1 MSVNI
6 FVAATLRK
14 YIKGYEP
21 EKGICL
27 DIPEGTTVREMLDIL
42 KIPHEEV
49 KIIMVNGIHSSLEK
63 KLKGDERIGLF
74 PAVGG
79 G

>member
-1 MSVNI
+1 MSVNV

-14 YIKGYEP
+14 YVDGYDP

-27 DIPEGTTVREMLDIL
+27 DIPSGTSVKEVLNIL
-42 KIPHEEV
+42 GIPSEEV
-49 KIIMVNGIHSSLEK
+49 KIIMVNGVHSSLEE